1 MAVFSGTLTMA
12 SGPTTSGDRQTMS
25 YDVKVDRVYKGDIN
39 SPRVTVKSDASEAAC
54 GLTGMTA
61 DTRYLFFV
69 RVSDA
74 DLFANSCGGTGP
86 AKSARTQKIVALLG
100 PGSTPNPPTPEE
112 ATFTPVADAE
122 PAHADPAG
130 RARRRDGARRPAR
143 PDGVR
148 CPGPLTR
155 RQDLEVHAARARTG
169 LGVALRGLPVGTRL
183 TRLARRDLDP
193 GGSAR
198 RICSNCARAAICWA

>member
-1 MAVFSGTLTMA
+1 MLRRLLVLVVVALTTVIVSDASAHAACRCKDLSLPQQVNDAGAVFSGTLTMA

-25 YDVKVDRVYKGDIN
+25 YDVKVDRVYKGDIT

-69 RVSDA
+69 RVSDVDAA

-122 PAHADPAG
+122 PA
-130 RARRRDGARRPAR
+130 
-143 PDGVR
+143 
-148 CPGPLTR
+148 T
-155 RQDLEVHAARARTG
+155 
-169 LGVALRGLPVGTRL
+169 L
-183 TRLARRDLDP
+183 TRLAAP
-193 GGSAR
+193 GAAMVLVGLLGLMAFSALGR
-198 RICSNCARAAICWA
+198 SRGGKT

>member
-1 MAVFSGTLTMA
+1 MLRRLLVLVVVALTTVVVSDASAHAACRCKDLSLPQQVNNAGAVFSGTLTMA

-25 YDVKVDRVYKGDIN
+25 YDVKVDRVYKGDIT

-69 RVSDA
+69 RVSDVDAA

-100 PGSTPNPPTPEE
+100 PGY
-112 ATFTPVADAE
+112 D
-122 PAHADPAG
+122 ADPTDARG
-130 RARRRDGARRPAR
+130 GDVHARRRRGALPRSPGWPRPAPR
-143 PDGVR
+143 W
-148 CPGPLTR
+148 CS
-155 RQDLEVHAARARTG
+155 
-169 LGVALRGLPVGTRL
+169 
-183 TRLARRDLDP
+183 
-193 GGSAR
+193 SA
-198 RICSNCARAAICWA
+198 CSA

>member
-1 MAVFSGTLTMA
+1 MLRRLLVLVVVALTTVIVSDASAHAACRCKDLTLPQQVNNAGAVFSGTLTMA

-25 YDVKVDRVYKGDIN
+25 YDVKVDRVYKGDIK

-69 RVSDA
+69 RVSDLDAA

-86 AKSARTQKIVALLG
+86 AKSARTQKIVSLLG

-122 PAHADPAG
+122 PA
-130 RARRRDGARRPAR
+130 
-143 PDGVR
+143 
-148 CPGPLTR
+148 T
-155 RQDLEVHAARARTG
+155 
-169 LGVALRGLPVGTRL
+169 L
-183 TRLARRDLDP
+183 TRLAAP
-193 GGSAR
+193 GAAMVLVGLLGLMAFSALGR
-198 RICSNCARAAICWA
+198 SRGGKT

>member
-1 MAVFSGTLTMA
+1 MLRRLLVLVVVALTTVVVSDASAHAACRCKDLSLPQQVNKAGAVFSGTLTMA

-25 YDVKVDRVYKGDIN
+25 YDVKVDRAYKGDIT

-69 RVSDA
+69 RVSDLDAA

-100 PGSTPNPPTPEE
+100 PGSTPIPPTPEE

-122 PAHADPAG
+122 PATLTQLAAPGAAMVLVGLLGLMVFGALG
-130 RARRRDGARRPAR
+130 RS
-143 PDGVR
+143 R
-148 CPGPLTR
+148 CGKT
-155 RQDLEVHAARARTG
+155 
-169 LGVALRGLPVGTRL
+169 
-183 TRLARRDLDP
+183 
-193 GGSAR
+193 
-198 RICSNCARAAICWA
+198 

>member
-1 MAVFSGTLTMA
+1 MLRRLLVLVVVALTTVIVSDASAHAACRCKDLSLPQQVNNAGAVFSGTLTMA

-25 YDVKVDRVYKGDIN
+25 YDVKVDRVYKGDIT

-69 RVSDA
+69 RVSEADAA

-112 ATFTPVADAE
+112 ATFTPVAGAE
-122 PAHADPAG
+122 PA
-130 RARRRDGARRPAR
+130 
-143 PDGVR
+143 
-148 CPGPLTR
+148 T
-155 RQDLEVHAARARTG
+155 
-169 LGVALRGLPVGTRL
+169 L
-183 TRLARRDLDP
+183 TRLAAP
-193 GGSAR
+193 G
-198 RICSNCARAAICWA
+198 AAMVVVGLLGLMVFGALGRSRGAKT

>member
-1 MAVFSGTLTMA
+1 MLRRLLVLVVVALTTVIVSDASAHAACRCKDLSLPQQVNNAGAVFSGTLTMA
-12 SGPTTSGDRQTMS
+12 SGPTTTGDRQTMS
-25 YDVKVDRVYKGDIN
+25 YDVKVDRVYKGDIT

-69 RVSDA
+69 RVSDVDAA

-112 ATFTPVADAE
+112 ATFTPVAGAE
-122 PAHADPAG
+122 PA
-130 RARRRDGARRPAR
+130 
-143 PDGVR
+143 
-148 CPGPLTR
+148 T
-155 RQDLEVHAARARTG
+155 
-169 LGVALRGLPVGTRL
+169 L
-183 TRLARRDLDP
+183 TRLAAP
-193 GGSAR
+193 G
-198 RICSNCARAAICWA
+198 AAMVVVGLLGLMVFGALGRSRGAKT